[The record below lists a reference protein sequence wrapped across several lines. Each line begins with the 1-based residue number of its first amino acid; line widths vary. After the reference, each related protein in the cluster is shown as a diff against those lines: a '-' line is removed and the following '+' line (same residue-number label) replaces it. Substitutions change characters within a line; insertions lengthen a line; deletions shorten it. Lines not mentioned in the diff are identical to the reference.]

1 MRPRG
6 CSLQG
11 AALAPGTGG
20 GVAGERV
27 WQMRWRDGEEKVEGW
42 MRESIAEIV
51 WRIGEAPFL
60 VHLFSIDGDGV
71 TVRPAGA
78 RVAVELARLRRA
90 LNTSMTWLLLVSA
103 VTI

>member
-1 MRPRG
+1 MLGSVFGRG
-6 CSLQG
+6 DGDDEELEK
-11 AALAPGTGG
+11 
-20 GVAGERV
+20 V
-27 WQMRWRDGEEKVEGW
+27 GEEKVEGW
-42 MRESIAEIV
+42 MSESIAEIV